1 MLAALLAEDETVNEI
16 MEGEPLVTDTVTAT
30 AYAAS
35 DDDRLKDFSDY
46 SRPKEDTLKSIAA
59 ESCYRSF
66 RIRKGR

>member
-35 DDDRLKDFSDY
+35 DDDRLKGFLGLFTS
-46 SRPKEDTLKSIAA
+46 
-59 ESCYRSF
+59 
-66 RIRKGR
+66 